1 VTPSEFK
8 NPYRPGAGHMPP
20 YLAGREREY
29 GEFDRL
35 LEQEEILENLVLTGL
50 RGVGK
55 TVLLETFKPR
65 ATERGWLWASA
76 DLSESASISE
86 AALASR
92 LLADLAL
99 ITSTVTVGNPSSDQE
114 LGFAAPSGPREVP
127 LTHDVLVS
135 VYEET
140 PGLTADKIK
149 ATLEFAWEKLRE
161 SGQAR
166 VIFAYDEAQNLS
178 DHAAKEQF
186 PLSVLLDVFQ
196 SIQKK
201 GIPFMLVLA
210 GLPTLFPKLV
220 DARTFAERMFR
231 VMTLTRLS
239 DEESREAILKPIDV
253 AECPVRLSPESV
265 GVIVRESAGYP
276 YFIQFIGREVYDV
289 FIRQHVEEEEKF
301 VPIEAIQRK
310 LDADFFADRWAKI
323 TDRQRELLWVVA
335 HLDRPDDEFTIQQL
349 TEKAKELLPKSFSP
363 SHANQ
368 MLASLAER
376 GMIYKNRFG
385 KYSFAVPLLGR
396 FILRTYELPE
406 EAAAPPLGLVTVSPW
421 SGRGRWRAPCPR
433 PEEGGS
439 RWRS

>member
-1 VTPSEFK
+1 MNLPEFK

-20 YLAGREREY
+20 YLAGRESEY
-29 GEFDRL
+29 AEFDRL
-35 LEQEEILENLVLTGL
+35 LEQDEILENLVLTGL

-65 ATERGWLWASA
+65 AIQEGWLWATA

-86 AALASR
+86 TALAER

-99 ITSTVTVGNPSSDQE
+99 IASTATVAEPSPDPQV
-114 LGFAAPSGPREVP
+114 GFAASPERREVP
-127 LTHDVLVS
+127 LSHEVLVG
-135 VYEET
+135 VYEGT

-149 ATLEFAWEKLRE
+149 ATLEFAWEHLRQRG
-161 SGQAR
+161 SHR

-178 DHAAKEQF
+178 DHANKDQF

-201 GIPFMLVLA
+201 GIPFMLVLG

-220 DARTFAERMFR
+220 DARTYAERMFR
-231 VMTLTRLS
+231 VMTLTKLS
-239 DEESREAILKPIDV
+239 DGESREAILRPTEV
-253 AECPVRLSPESV
+253 ADSPVKLTSESV
-265 GVIVRESAGYP
+265 AVIVRESAGYP
-276 YFIQFIGREVYDV
+276 YFIQFICREVYDV
-289 FIRQHVEEEEKF
+289 FIRQHAEEEKKF
-301 VPIEAIQRK
+301 VPVEAIQRK
-310 LDADFFADRWAKI
+310 LDADFFAGRWARI

-335 HLDRPDDEFTIQQL
+335 QLDRPDEEFTILEL
-349 TEKAKELLPKSFSP
+349 TEKAKRLLPKAFSP

-376 GMIYKNRFG
+376 GMIYKNRLG

-396 FILRTYELPE
+396 FIVRTYELPDG
-406 EAAAPPLGLVTVSPW
+406 PPGLRESI
-421 SGRGRWRAPCPR
+421 A
-433 PEEGGS
+433 
-439 RWRS
+439 

>member
-1 VTPSEFK
+1 MNAVEFK

-20 YLAGREREY
+20 YLAGREHEY
-29 GEFDRL
+29 AEFDRL
-35 LEQEEILENLVLTGL
+35 LRQDDILENLVLTGL

-65 ATERGWLWASA
+65 ALREGWLWASA

-86 AALASR
+86 TALAQR

-99 ITSTVTVGNPSSDQE
+99 VSSSATVENPNRDKAV
-114 LGFAAPSGPREVP
+114 GFAAPSGPSEIP
-127 LTHDVLVS
+127 LSHDVLVD
-135 VYEET
+135 VYNET
-140 PGLTADKIK
+140 PGLAADKIK
-149 ATLEFAWEKLRE
+149 ATLEFAWQHLKDR
-161 SGQAR
+161 GQHR

-178 DHAAKEQF
+178 DHATKDRF

-220 DARTFAERMFR
+220 DARTYAERMFR
-231 VMTLTRLS
+231 VMTLSKLS
-239 DEESREAILKPIDV
+239 SGESEEAILKPIEV
-253 AECPVRLSPESV
+253 ADCPVKLAPESV
-265 GVIVRESAGYP
+265 EIIISESAGYP
-276 YFIQFIGREVYDV
+276 YFIQFICREVYDV
-289 FIRQHVEEEEKF
+289 FIRQHADDEQKR
-301 VPIEAIQRK
+301 VPVEAIQHK
-310 LDADFFADRWAKI
+310 LDADFFAGRWARI

-335 HLDRPDDEFTIQQL
+335 HLDHPAEEFTIQEL
-349 TEKAKELLPKSFSP
+349 TEAAKDLLAKAFSP

-385 KYSFAVPLLGR
+385 RYSFAVPLLGR
-396 FILRTYELPE
+396 FILRTYQPAGAKALA
-406 EAAAPPLGLVTVSPW
+406 EATGEAGLS
-421 SGRGRWRAPCPR
+421 
-433 PEEGGS
+433 
-439 RWRS
+439 

>member
-1 VTPSEFK
+1 MSQADFK

-20 YLAGREREY
+20 YLAGREGEY
-29 GEFDRL
+29 EEFDRL
-35 LEQEEILENLVLTGL
+35 LEQDQILENLVLTGL

-65 ATERGWLWASA
+65 ATEKGWLWATA

-86 AALASR
+86 NALAER

-99 ITSTVTVGNPSSDQE
+99 ITSSATAPDPASRQE
-114 LGFAAPSGPREVP
+114 VGFAAPAQPKEVP
-127 LTHDVLVS
+127 LSHELLVGIYNS
-135 VYEET
+135 T
-140 PGLTADKIK
+140 PGLTADKMK
-149 ATLEFAWEKLRE
+149 ATLEFAWEHLRDR
-161 SGQAR
+161 GQHR

-178 DHAAKEQF
+178 DHASKEQF

-196 SIQKK
+196 SIQSK

-220 DARTFAERMFR
+220 DSRTYAERMFR

-239 DEESREAILKPIDV
+239 DEESREAILKPIEV
-253 AECPVRLSPESV
+253 AECPVKLSPNSV
-265 GVIVRESAGYP
+265 ELIIYESAGYP

-289 FIRQHVEEEEKF
+289 FIRQHGDEEQKV
-301 VPIEAIQRK
+301 VPVEAIQRK
-310 LDADFFADRWAKI
+310 LDADFFAGRWAKI

-335 HLDRPDDEFTIQQL
+335 HLERADEEFTIQEL
-349 TEKAKELLPKSFSP
+349 KEEARKLLPKAFSA

-368 MLASLAER
+368 MLASLAEK
-376 GMIYKNRFG
+376 GMIYKNRLG
-385 KYSFAVPLLGR
+385 KYSFAIPLLGR

-406 EAAAPPLGLVTVSPW
+406 ASEAA
-421 SGRGRWRAPCPR
+421 
-433 PEEGGS
+433 EDKIH
-439 RWRS
+439 

>member
-1 VTPSEFK
+1 MNSTEFK

-20 YLAGREREY
+20 YLAGREAEY
-29 GEFDRL
+29 EGFDRL
-35 LEQEEILENLVLTGL
+35 LTQDEILENLVVTGL

-65 ATERGWLWASA
+65 ALEAGWLWASA

-86 AALASR
+86 TALAQR

-99 ITSTVTVGNPSSDQE
+99 VCSSAMVANPDRGKGV
-114 LGFAAPSGPREVP
+114 GFAAPEGPEEVP
-127 LTHDVLVS
+127 LSHHVLVE
-135 VYEET
+135 VYSDT

-149 ATLEFAWEKLRE
+149 ATLEFAWQHLKTQ
-161 SGQAR
+161 GQHR

-220 DARTFAERMFR
+220 DARTYAERMFR
-231 VMTLTRLS
+231 VMMLS
-239 DEESREAILKPIDV
+239 KLKSDDSREAILKPIE
-253 AECPVRLSPESV
+253 AAACPVTLTPESV
-265 GVIVRESAGYP
+265 EIITYESAGYP
-276 YFIQFIGREVYDV
+276 YFIQFICREVYDV
-289 FIRQHVEEEEKF
+289 FIRQHADDEQKS
-301 VPIEAIQRK
+301 VPIEAIQHK
-310 LDADFFADRWAKI
+310 LDADFFAGRWAKI

-335 HLDRPDDEFTIQQL
+335 HLDHADEEFTIQEL
-349 TEKAKELLPKSFSP
+349 TATAKELLVKAFSS

-368 MLASLAER
+368 MLVSLTER
-376 GMIYKNRFG
+376 GMIYKNRLG
-385 KYSFAVPLLGR
+385 KYSFAVPLLGC
-396 FILRTYELPE
+396 FIKRNYLPPGAKPAE
-406 EAAAPPLGLVTVSPW
+406 
-421 SGRGRWRAPCPR
+421 
-433 PEEGGS
+433 PEPVVADGNA
-439 RWRS
+439 

>member
-1 VTPSEFK
+1 VNSPEFK

-20 YLAGREREY
+20 YLAGRESEY
-29 GEFDRL
+29 AEFDRL
-35 LEQEEILENLVLTGL
+35 LEQDEILENLVLTGL

-55 TVLLETFKPR
+55 TVLLETFKPK
-65 ATERGWLWASA
+65 AIERGWLWATA

-86 AALASR
+86 TALAER

-99 ITSTVTVGNPSSDQE
+99 ITSSTTVIDSAPVQQVGFGDPSE
-114 LGFAAPSGPREVP
+114 PRKVP
-127 LTHDVLVS
+127 LTHEVLVG
-135 VYEET
+135 VYQGT

-149 ATLEFAWEKLRE
+149 ATLEFAWSHLRE
-161 SGQAR
+161 QGQHR

-220 DARTFAERMFR
+220 DSRTYAERMFR
-231 VMTLTRLS
+231 VMTLTKLS
-239 DEESREAILKPIDV
+239 QDESREAILKPIEV
-253 AECPVRLSPESV
+253 AGCPVRLAPESV
-265 GVIVRESAGYP
+265 EIIIYESAGYP

-289 FIRQHVEEEEKF
+289 FIRQHADEEKKF
-301 VPIEAIQRK
+301 VPVEAIQRK
-310 LDADFFADRWAKI
+310 LDADFFAGRWARI
-323 TDRQRELLWVVA
+323 TNRQRELLWVVA
-335 HLDRPDDEFTIQQL
+335 HLEHADEEFTIAEL
-349 TEKAKELLPKSFSP
+349 TEKAKQLLPKAFSP

-376 GMIYKNRFG
+376 GMIYKNRMG
-385 KYSFAVPLLGR
+385 EYSFAVPLLGR
-396 FILRTYELPE
+396 FILRTFDLPKD
-406 EAAAPPLGLVTVSPW
+406 S
-421 SGRGRWRAPCPR
+421 SGPA
-433 PEEGGS
+433 EGIPF
-439 RWRS
+439 

>member
-1 VTPSEFK
+1 MNSPEFK

-29 GEFDRL
+29 AEFERL
-35 LEQEEILENLVLTGL
+35 LEQDQILENLVLTGL

-55 TVLLETFKPR
+55 TVLLETFKPK
-65 ATERGWLWASA
+65 AIERGWLWASA

-86 AALASR
+86 AALVER

-99 ITSTVTVGNPSSDQE
+99 ITSSTTVIEAAPGQQV
-114 LGFAAPSGPREVP
+114 GFAAPSEPREVP

-135 VYEET
+135 VYQGT

-149 ATLEFAWEKLRE
+149 ATLEFAWEHLRQQ
-161 SGQAR
+161 GQHR

-178 DHAAKEQF
+178 DHASKDQF

-196 SIQKK
+196 SIQSK

-220 DARTFAERMFR
+220 DARTYSERMFR

-239 DEESREAILKPIDV
+239 DDESREAILKPIEV
-253 AECPVRLSPESV
+253 AECPVKLAPESV
-265 GVIVRESAGYP
+265 GLIIHESAGYP

-289 FIRQHVEEEEKF
+289 FIRQHADEEQKS
-301 VPIEAIQRK
+301 VPVEAIQRK
-310 LDADFFADRWAKI
+310 LDADFFAGRWARI

-335 HLDRPDDEFTIQQL
+335 HLEKPDEEFTILEL
-349 TEKAKELLPKSFSP
+349 TEMAKALLPKAFSA

-376 GMIYKNRFG
+376 GMIYKNRLG

-396 FILRTYELPE
+396 FILRSYDLPDG
-406 EAAAPPLGLVTVSPW
+406 PTTPVY
-421 SGRGRWRAPCPR
+421 
-433 PEEGGS
+433 
-439 RWRS
+439 